1 LRSARLPAGVAAA
14 ACAAA
19 WSCLA
24 ATAPPAPSTLSRA
37 ELRADKVFA
46 TYAYAHE
53 FGSGIYD
60 FGGRT
65 LQVYSIP
72 FSWTARAAAPG
83 KPGVRLRL
91 PVTLG
96 FLDFYPGDVITTGL
110 PERVDS
116 TSVVPG
122 VQLEFAVDEHWTVLP
137 YVQAGAA
144 FANESEVDTRLFGA
158 GARIERDFLM
168 REYAGLYAAE
178 AIYSSVRYRGELP
191 DDDFIRVRNSV
202 ELRRTS
208 PGARVF
214 GRSLELAPF
223 TVVDVYLDPP
233 SGPVTQLD
241 VPEVQ
246 IEAGLVFGTQ
256 PQWRPWGLPALRLG
270 LSYRYAGDLSSTKLV
285 IGAPF

>member
-1 LRSARLPAGVAAA
+1 MTWTCCIA
-14 ACAAA
+14 
-19 WSCLA
+19 
-24 ATAPPAPSTLSRA
+24 APPPGATLNRA

-60 FGGRT
+60 FAGRT
-65 LQVYSIP
+65 LQVYSLP
-72 FSWTARAAAPG
+72 FSWTTREAAEG

-96 FLDFYPGDVITTGL
+96 FLDFQPGDVIETGL

-122 VQLEFAVDEHWTVLP
+122 VQLEFKLDERWTFLP
-137 YVQAGAA
+137 YVQAGAS
-144 FANESEVDTRLFGA
+144 FASESDVDTRLFGA
-158 GARIERDFLM
+158 GARAELDFPM
-168 REYAGLYAAE
+168 GEYAGLYAAE
-178 AIYSSVRYRGELP
+178 AIYSSVSYRGELP
-191 DDDFIRVRNSV
+191 DDDFVRVRNSV
-202 ELRRTS
+202 ELRRTL
-208 PGARVF
+208 PHARVF

-223 TVVDVYLDPP
+223 TVVDAYLDPP

-241 VPEVQ
+241 VPAVQ
-246 IEAGLVFGTQ
+246 IEAGVVFGSQ

-285 IGAPF
+285 FGAPF